1 MGESETAE
9 RWPLRGVAEVNPRA
23 FDVGDA
29 IRFGWEK
36 TKANLNLVVMLTLVV
51 LLAEAVPSVIAEGV
65 GRGSPGLAALFQ
77 IAGAIISLVVG
88 IGATRVSLRLHDG
101 GTATVGDLFAVDGPL
116 LWRYFLASLLY
127 CVVVAVGLILLIV
140 PGIIF
145 SVRYVFYSYAVVD
158 RNARPV
164 EALAQ
169 SAAAT
174 KGVWGTVSLFGLAIF
189 LLNILGALALGVG
202 LLVTLPTSA
211 LAVAWVY
218 RRLTGAAPAAG
229 HPAT

>member
-1 MGESETAE
+1 MT
-9 RWPLRGVAEVNPRA
+9 PQT
-23 FDVGDA
+23 FKVGDA
-29 IRFGWEK
+29 IRFGWET
-36 TKANLNLVVMLTLVV
+36 TKANLNLVIVLAVAG
-51 LLAEAVPSVIAEGV
+51 LLATGLPSAIAQAVDG
-65 GRGSPGLAALFQ
+65 GSPGLAALFR
-77 IAGAIISLVVG
+77 IAGTITSLIVG
-88 IGATRVSLRLHDG
+88 VGVTRVSLRLHDG

-127 CVVVAVGLILLIV
+127 CLAVAVGLVLLII
-140 PGIIF
+140 PGIVF
-145 SVRYVFYSYAVVD
+145 SVRYLFYGYAVVD

-174 KGVWGTVSLFGLAIF
+174 KGVWGALSLFGLVIL

-202 LLVTLPTSA
+202 LLVTLPVSA

-218 RRLTGAAPAAG
+218 RRLAGPVPAAPAAG
-229 HPAT
+229 TG

>member
-1 MGESETAE
+1 M
-9 RWPLRGVAEVNPRA
+9 NPRG
-23 FDVGDA
+23 FEVGDA
-29 IRFGWEK
+29 IRFGW
-36 TKANLNLVVMLTLVV
+36 TTAKAHLNLVVVLTLVT
-51 LLAEAVPSVIAEGV
+51 LLAGGLPSAIAEGV
-65 GRGSPGLAALFQ
+65 VRGSPGLAALFR
-77 IAGAIISLVVG
+77 IAGTIISLIVS

-127 CVVVAVGLILLIV
+127 WVVVAVGLVLLVI

-145 SVRYVFYSYAVVD
+145 SVRYLFYGYAVVD

-174 KGVWGTVSLFGLAIF
+174 KGVWGALSLFGLVII

-202 LLVTLPTSA
+202 LLVTLPVSA
-211 LAVAWVY
+211 LATAWVY
-218 RRLTGAAPAAG
+218 RRLTGTRPAAEAPA
-229 HPAT
+229 TV